1 MQAKIAAPAKLFVV
15 TRLDETQKVTRERAL
30 VTARQQECRALKKA
44 DKAPHAVVT
53 DPSVEHVDETEEGP
67 VERHFQHFGPQS

>member
-30 VTARQQECRALKKA
+30 ATARQQERRASKKV

-53 DPSVEHVDETEEGP
+53 DPGVEHVDVTEEGP
-67 VERHFQHFGPQS
+67 GKRHF